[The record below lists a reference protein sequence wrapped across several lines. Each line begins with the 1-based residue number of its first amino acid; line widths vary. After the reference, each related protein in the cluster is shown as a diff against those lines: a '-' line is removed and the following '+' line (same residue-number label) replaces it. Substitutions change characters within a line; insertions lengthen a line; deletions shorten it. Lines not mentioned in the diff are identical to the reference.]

1 MVFMLE
7 QNICV
12 GAQGGQPQIM
22 PLRQTD
28 DFELKLLEKQ
38 PMQEGNSDPPAS
50 PWKAGN
56 KSHMKGALP
65 ASGRRTPLSPE
76 VGNMVEKPV

>member
-50 PWKAGN
+50 P
-56 KSHMKGALP
+56 
-65 ASGRRTPLSPE
+65 
-76 VGNMVEKPV
+76 